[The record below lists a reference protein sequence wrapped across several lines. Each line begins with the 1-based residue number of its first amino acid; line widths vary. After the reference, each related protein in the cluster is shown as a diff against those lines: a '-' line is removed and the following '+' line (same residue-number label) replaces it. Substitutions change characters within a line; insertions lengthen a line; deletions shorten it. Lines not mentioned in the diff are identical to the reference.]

1 MTWVVAARC
10 DVQKCDQ
17 NATISAGGDNGFNE
31 CKTQRFEFDWHS
43 FVYLNLELTSAVAKK
58 SKSVV

>member
-17 NATISAGGDNGFNE
+17 NATISAGGGVI
-31 CKTQRFEFDWHS
+31 T
-43 FVYLNLELTSAVAKK
+43 LETSTNSEISLGRGVHREYA
-58 SKSVV
+58 

>member
-17 NATISAGGDNGFNE
+17 NATINAGVDITVKFIF
-31 CKTQRFEFDWHS
+31 KKID
-43 FVYLNLELTSAVAKK
+43 LKLTSRHQVPP
-58 SKSVV
+58 